1 MVATIKN
8 FLLYEVK
15 NLNIE
20 KFEQDLPENLQF
32 S

>member
-20 KFEQDLPENLQF
+20 KFEQDLPENLQV